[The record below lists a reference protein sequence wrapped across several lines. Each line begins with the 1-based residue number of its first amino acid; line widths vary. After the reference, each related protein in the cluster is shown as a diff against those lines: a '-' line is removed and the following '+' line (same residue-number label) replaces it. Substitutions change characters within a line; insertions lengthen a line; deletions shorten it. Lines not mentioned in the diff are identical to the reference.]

1 MTEIAPIGFDAGSL
15 RARLAKVA
23 DCLAV
28 AVAVSL
34 PWSTSATG
42 ALVVLWVLAL
52 APTITLAELRR
63 ELARPESGLPLLLWA
78 LGIVGIL
85 WADAS
90 LAERLDATRGLHKL
104 LAIPLLL
111 IQFRRSD
118 KGFFVLGGFLASC
131 AALLVVS
138 WAMYLFQPRPWRM
151 GVPGVPVKD
160 YIVQSAE
167 FLLAA
172 FACSHLAMTAWH
184 DGRRRLALALVAL
197 AIVFLANMAFVATGR
212 TSLVAFP
219 VLLLLFGAQ
228 RFGARGTLALAL
240 GGVLFALAIWVS
252 SPYLRGR
259 ALGVL
264 DEMQRYHSQNA
275 ETSAGYRLEF
285 WKKSI
290 GFVAEAPV
298 FGHGTGSIPAL
309 FRGAMGHDSRIAA
322 AVTGNPHNQ
331 TLEIAIQFGLLGT
344 VLLYAMWIAHG
355 AMFTGDGFPGWL
367 GQALVLQTVVGSLFL
382 SYLFDF
388 STGWLYAFGVGV
400 LGGMVDQGKA
410 PAAPDP
416 AESRQNHS

>member
-1 MTEIAPIGFDAGSL
+1 MTEAAPIGFDAGSL

-42 ALVVLWVLAL
+42 ALVVVWLLAL
-52 APTITLAELRR
+52 TPTITRAELRR
-63 ELARPESGLPLLLWA
+63 ELVRPESGLPLLLWA
-78 LGIVGIL
+78 LGIAGIL

-104 LAIPLLL
+104 LVIPLLL

-131 AALLVVS
+131 AALLVLS
-138 WAMYLFQPRPWRM
+138 WAMYLFQPKPWRM

-184 DGRRRLALALVAL
+184 AGRRRLALALVAL

-240 GGVLFALAIWVS
+240 GGVLFALAIWAS

-309 FRGAMGHDSRIAA
+309 FRGAAGHDSRIAA

-344 VLLYAMWIAHG
+344 MLLYAMWIAHVV
-355 AMFTGDGFPGWL
+355 MFRGGGLCGWI
-367 GQALVLQTVVGSLFL
+367 GQALVIQSVIGSLFL

-400 LGGMVDQGKA
+400 LGGMVDEGRA
-410 PAAPDP
+410 PAAPGR
-416 AESRQNHS
+416 AETRRIHA